1 MARAAVHP
9 PASQRATVGVNRNGL
24 AVPEVMATDCNWR
37 IRNGKRR
44 VGDEIGRPAVRLR
57 AGSETHAQRG
67 RSIYGRGLGAE
78 SDETRFSADLRTTRS
93 LLLVGLDRRAS
104 RGSPTTRYAGRRAR
118 RSRPTTDLPGRAGC
132 PPSADKSRARRSH
145 RKYIFGFREAGQ
157 ASCLSALSCASGTL
171 TLRG

>member
-1 MARAAVHP
+1 MARATVHP
-9 PASQRATVGVNRNGL
+9 PASHRATVGVNRNGL
-24 AVPEVMATDCNWR
+24 AVPEVMTTDCTRR

-44 VGDEIGRPAVRLR
+44 VGDGIGRPAVNRC
-57 AGSETHAQRG
+57 A
-67 RSIYGRGLGAE
+67 GLGAE
-78 SDETRFSADLRTTRS
+78 LDETRFSADLRTTRS

>member
-1 MARAAVHP
+1 MESADRR
-9 PASQRATVGVNRNGL
+9 SIDGRGL
-24 AVPEVMATDCNWR
+24 
-37 IRNGKRR
+37 K
-44 VGDEIGRPAVRLR
+44 
-57 AGSETHAQRG
+57 THAQRD

-132 PPSADKSRARRSH
+132 PEPAVRTENISLDLGKQDRHLACLRYHAQ
-145 RKYIFGFREAGQ
+145 AGRLRYEDRQ
-157 ASCLSALSCASGTL
+157 AGRLSY
-171 TLRG
+171 